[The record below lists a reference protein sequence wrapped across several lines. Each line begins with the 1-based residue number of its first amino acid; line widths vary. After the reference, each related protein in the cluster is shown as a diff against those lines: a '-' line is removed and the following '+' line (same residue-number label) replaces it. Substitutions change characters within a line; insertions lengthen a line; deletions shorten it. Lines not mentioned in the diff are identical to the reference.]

1 MHNYCISFWC
11 SCQTSKGDFFTEK
24 DVKRTILRVLKGKK
38 GTGRKRTQK
47 EVYSQMQR
55 YRQITATVE
64 PNLDWEDYLNLIDI
78 GTKINVNNAVDLAFR
93 IGFLAGKRGK

>member
-1 MHNYCISFWC
+1 M
-11 SCQTSKGDFFTEK
+11 EK

-55 YRQITATVE
+55 YRQITATVSFLSFRLSALSFFCI
-64 PNLDWEDYLNLIDI
+64 NRRRSLRI
-78 GTKINVNNAVDLAFR
+78 KINLCF
-93 IGFLAGKRGK
+93 

>member
-1 MHNYCISFWC
+1 M
-11 SCQTSKGDFFTEK
+11 EK

-55 YRQITATVE
+55 YRQITATV
-64 PNLDWEDYLNLIDI
+64 
-78 GTKINVNNAVDLAFR
+78 ALAIFCMM
-93 IGFLAGKRGK
+93 LT

>member
-1 MHNYCISFWC
+1 
-11 SCQTSKGDFFTEK
+11 
-24 DVKRTILRVLKGKK
+24 
-38 GTGRKRTQK
+38 
-47 EVYSQMQR
+47 MQR

>member
-1 MHNYCISFWC
+1 MDKKRMKRMIGIAIPRALIITGISYNGYIR
-11 SCQTSKGDFFTEK
+11 THTFTLSGGV
-24 DVKRTILRVLKGKK
+24 VKNELIQPINNK
-38 GTGRKRTQK
+38 
-47 EVYSQMQR
+47 
-55 YRQITATVE
+55 IE

>member
-1 MHNYCISFWC
+1 M
-11 SCQTSKGDFFTEK
+11 EK

-64 PNLDWEDYLNLIDI
+64 PNPDWEDYLNLIDI

>member
-1 MHNYCISFWC
+1 M
-11 SCQTSKGDFFTEK
+11 EK

-78 GTKINVNNAVDLAFR
+78 GTKINVNNAVDFAFR